1 MAVVWFEL
9 TEEGSGWG
17 LRSGSAIP
25 SLVPHAARGPKITG
39 EAPHVTQPLGKGQRG
54 WGLRGWGSWTKA
66 ARKTR
71 KECLDHRAPERISCV
86 GRQAPVK
93 PRSPARSLGLR
104 QIMP

>member
-1 MAVVWFEL
+1 M
-9 TEEGSGWG
+9 
-17 LRSGSAIP
+17 AIP